1 MLKNNAKVV
10 CLINSAVLGSGLLG
24 TVGVSAQ
31 EGAMTLEEVVV
42 TASRREQ
49 SIQDVSL
56 SIQAFDGAKIDRLG
70 WTSFEDYLPSVSG
83 VGYSRTG
90 SGTSKIAV
98 RGISNVTSSEFGVTD
113 SVSTVGLYLD
123 DIPVQG
129 SGSLPDLSL
138 YDLERIEVLKGPQGT
153 LYGEG
158 AMGGA
163 IRMILNR
170 PNPEEFEASI
180 ESTVSDTENGDINYT
195 VRGMV
200 NVPLG
205 ENWAA
210 RFVGSYR
217 DDSGY
222 IDNVA
227 TGKNGINDSTHEHYR
242 LEIAGNITD
251 QFSAEFLY
259 LYDELDMDDLAEF
272 NPALGDLKVDLIED
286 RYNVNESELF
296 GLTLKYEFESF
307 TLTSA
312 TALYNND
319 REIAQRFPLNLGSQ
333 IFPLLGF
340 PPVEDGAEE
349 FLLNTEQESFT
360 QEIRLVSATD
370 GKLQWVVG
378 AFYRDR
384 ELEYCGPSLYDS
396 IPTINAI
403 LDSVGLGVLGFPP
416 GPSTCTPAD
425 EFFAL
430 DRFGEEKFE
439 QTSVYGEV
447 AYDITDRM
455 TLTLGTR
462 WFDEEVENNDS
473 LEFGGFLQQLLP
485 NSYATTEGSDDGFI
499 SKMSLSYD
507 VSEDI
512 MTYLTIAEGYRAPG
526 TNIQGTFD
534 GVPSSYGSDSTLN
547 YEIGAK
553 TSWMDGRL
561 VLNGSLY
568 FIDWE
573 DVQLLDSVSIELI
586 EGQEASTFSYISNG
600 GDAEVWGL
608 DLEVSAVLTENWSLG
623 FVAAYIDSELTEAS
637 EGSGAI
643 EGEELPLTPELSW
656 STYLQ
661 FSTPV
666 NWFGEGQQFYARAD
680 YRYVDEQWDSLITE
694 TILEN
699 FTKDELLLDDYE
711 SLNLRVG
718 LAGEK
723 WGIDLFVSNAT
734 DDRAELDFVQDT
746 RTIGG
751 YLATNRPRTYGL
763 TVRYEL

>member
-1 MLKNNAKVV
+1 M
-10 CLINSAVLGSGLLG
+10 G
-24 TVGVSAQ
+24 
-31 EGAMTLEEVVV
+31 LEEVIV

-56 SIQAFDGAKIDRLG
+56 SIQAFDGAEIDRKG
-70 WTSFEDYLPSVSG
+70 WSSFEDYLPSVPG
-83 VGYSRTG
+83 VGFSRTG
-90 SGTSKIAV
+90 SGTNKIAV

-170 PNPEEFEASI
+170 PNPEEIEASI
-180 ESTVSDTENGDINYT
+180 ESTVSDTENGDINYN

-222 IDNVA
+222 IDNVT
-227 TGKNGINDSTHEHYR
+227 TGEDGINDSTHEHYR
-242 LEIAGNITD
+242 VEIAGNITD
-251 QFSAEFLY
+251 QFSAELLY

-272 NPALGDLKVDLIED
+272 NPELGDLNIDLIED
-286 RYNVNESELF
+286 RYNNNESELV
-296 GLTLKYEFESF
+296 GLTLKYAFESF

-312 TALYNND
+312 TAFYDND
-319 REIAQRFPLNLGSQ
+319 REISQRFPLNLGSEL
-333 IFPLLGF
+333 FPLLGF

-360 QEIRLVSATD
+360 QELRLVSATD
-370 GKLQWVVG
+370 GKLQWVAG

-384 ELEYCGPSLYDS
+384 DLEYCGPSLYDS

-403 LDSVGLGVLGFPP
+403 LETVGLGVLAFPA

-439 QTSVYGEV
+439 QISVYGEV
-447 AYDITDRM
+447 AYDITERM

-462 WFDEEVENNDS
+462 WFDEDVENTDS
-473 LEFGGFLQQLLP
+473 LEFGGFLTQFID
-485 NSYATTEGSDDGFI
+485 NEYAMTEGGEDDFI
-499 SKMSLSYD
+499 SKVSLSYD
-507 VSEDI
+507 VSDDI
-512 MTYLTIAEGYRAPG
+512 MTYFTFAEGYRAPG

-553 TSWMDGRL
+553 TTWMDGRL
-561 VLNGSLY
+561 VVNGALY
-568 FIDWE
+568 FTDWE
-573 DVQLLDSVSIELI
+573 DIQVLDSVSIELVA
-586 EGQEASTFSYISNG
+586 GQPPSNFNFVSNG
-600 GDAEVWGL
+600 GDAEVWGVDL
-608 DLEVSAVLTENWSLG
+608 DVSAILSENWSLG
-623 FVAAYIDSELTEAS
+623 FVAAYIDSELTDAS

-661 FSTPV
+661 FNMPV
-666 NWFGEGQQFYARAD
+666 NWFGAGQELYARAD

-694 TILEN
+694 AILEN
-699 FTKDELLLDDYE
+699 FTRDELLLDDYE

-723 WGIDLFVSNAT
+723 WGIDLFVNNAT
-734 DDRAELDFVQDT
+734 DDRAELDFVQDV

-751 YLATNRPRTYGL
+751 FLATNRPRTYGL
-763 TVRYEL
+763 TVRYKL